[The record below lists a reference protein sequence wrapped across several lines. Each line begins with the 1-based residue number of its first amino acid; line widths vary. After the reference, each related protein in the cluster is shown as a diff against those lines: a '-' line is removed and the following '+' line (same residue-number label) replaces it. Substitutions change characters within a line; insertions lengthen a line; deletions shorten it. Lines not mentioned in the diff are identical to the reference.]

1 MSPIQNW
8 IPEHKGGVM
17 EKCIYCD
24 RKADGVDG
32 KCWFHSED
40 DTVSAAEL
48 WAEYCLNGQGNW
60 VDPDAACQDDTPPGW
75 GEEGGL

>member
-1 MSPIQNW
+1 
-8 IPEHKGGVM
+8 M
-17 EKCIYCD
+17 ECIYCD

-48 WAEYCLNGQGNW
+48 WEEYLKNGQGS
-60 VDPDAACQDDTPPGW
+60 PDEEDSDDD
-75 GEEGGL
+75 